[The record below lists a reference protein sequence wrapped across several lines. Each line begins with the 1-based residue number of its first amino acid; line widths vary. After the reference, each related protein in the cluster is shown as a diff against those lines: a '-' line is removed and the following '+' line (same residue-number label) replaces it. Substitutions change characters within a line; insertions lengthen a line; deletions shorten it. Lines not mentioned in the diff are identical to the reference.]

1 MEPAATAVLAATV
14 LLFDYVSIYGN
25 PHVFSLILASYSLLF
40 TPPPPSPQPTHT
52 PIDFVRYVATLS
64 VVVALL

>member
-14 LLFDYVSIYGN
+14 LFFDYVSIYGN

-40 TPPPPSPQPTHT
+40 TPPFSPTY
-52 PIDFVRYVATLS
+52 IEFVRYVATLS